1 MIGRLDG
8 SNGEDV
14 AAATLDAAWQAGVRY
29 FDTAP
34 LYGLGRS
41 ERRLGRFLQ
50 TKPRAAF
57 TISTKVGRLV
67 QDTGSCEPG
76 FDFDYGRDG
85 ALRSLEASL
94 RRLGLDR
101 IDIALVHDIDRWTHG
116 EAQPDRMREAL
127 DGALPALA
135 GPAGAGRRRCRGPRR
150 QRLAGLPRGGA
161 ARRCRLLP
169 ARRAPHPAGP
179 GSGRRTPAALPRA
192 RDRRHHRR
200 PVQHRHPGDRL
211 RRAGHLQLR
220 AGTGRHHRTRA
231 ADRGRSG
238 PPRRAAGGRRAQLSP
253 ARPRGRDGDSRPG
266 VAGGGRRR
274 RGPCRAAR
282 SRARSGP
289 TCARKD
295 CCGERPSRCHRG
307 RAPDRRAACSPHG

>member
-1 MIGRLDG
+1 MIGSRQLGRTALKLTCLGLGTGMIGRLDG

-50 TKPRAAF
+50 TKPRRAF
-57 TISTKVGRLV
+57 TISTKVGRIV

-116 EAQPDRMREAL
+116 EAQPHRMREAL
-127 DGALPALA
+127 DGALPALVDLRGQGVVDA
-135 GPAGAGRRRCRGPRR
+135 VGLGVNNWQVCREVAQRADVDCFLLAGRHTLLD
-150 QRLAGLPRGGA
+150 QEASVE
-161 ARRCRLLP
+161 LLP
-169 ARRAPHPAGP
+169 LCRERGIGIIIGGPYNTGILATGSVAPGTYDYAPAPADVIERVRRIEGVLARHDVPLAAAAVNYPLLDPAVATVIP
-179 GSGRRTPAALPRA
+179 GLASPAEVAAAAAHISSKIPCEVWA
-192 RDRRHHRR
+192 E
-200 PVQHRHPGDRL
+200 
-211 RRAGHLQLR
+211 LR
-220 AGTGRHHRTRA
+220 AEGLLR
-231 ADRGRSG
+231 
-238 PPRRAAGGRRAQLSP
+238 
-253 ARPRGRDGDSRPG
+253 
-266 VAGGGRRR
+266 
-274 RGPCRAAR
+274 
-282 SRARSGP
+282 
-289 TCARKD
+289 
-295 CCGERPSRCHRG
+295 
-307 RAPDRRAACSPHG
+307 